1 MEQTISSDR
10 ISVRRRIFSAEFREG
25 MKAGL
30 PIGIGYFAVSFS
42 LGIAAAAAGL
52 TPAQGFLIS
61 ITNNASA
68 GEYAAFTL
76 IAANASYLE
85 VAAMTLIANARYLL
99 MSCALS
105 QRVEPESG
113 MMERMVMAASLTDEI
128 FGACIA
134 RGKRVRPSFTC
145 GAILMT
151 SPLWGLGTA
160 FGIAMG
166 AVLPERLVSA
176 LSVSL
181 YGMFLA
187 VIIPPARKDRV
198 IAGIVAVSFAL
209 SFLFD
214 RFEILTA
221 GTRTIVLT
229 VVLASFAAILFPHEE
244 KGENH
249 DA

>member
-10 ISVRRRIFSAEFREG
+10 NIVRRRILTSEFKEG

-52 TPAQGFLIS
+52 TPVQGFLIS

-76 IAANASYLE
+76 IAAGSSYLE

-105 QRVEPESG
+105 QRVEPEATI
-113 MMERMVMAASLTDEI
+113 MERMVMAASLTDEI

-134 RGKRVRPSFTC
+134 RGKPVRPSFTC
-145 GAILMT
+145 GAISMT
-151 SPLWGLGTA
+151 APFWGLGTS

-166 AVLPERLVSA
+166 AVLPARLVSA

-198 IAGIVAVSFAL
+198 VCGLVAISFAL
-209 SFLFD
+209 SYLFS
-214 RFEILTA
+214 RLNILSA

-229 VVLASFAAILFPHEE
+229 VALASLAAILFPHHEE
-244 KGENH
+244 AESK
-249 DA
+249 